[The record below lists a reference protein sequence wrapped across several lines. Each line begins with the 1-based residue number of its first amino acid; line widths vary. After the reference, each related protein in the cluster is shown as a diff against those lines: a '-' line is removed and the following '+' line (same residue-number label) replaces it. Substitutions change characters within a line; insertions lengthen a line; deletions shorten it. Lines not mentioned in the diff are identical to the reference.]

1 MSRGDPKLRAGKYGK
16 PSTRWLMLKLGENFM
31 NNLVRPAERARGW
44 DVLGDFDDLMG
55 GWFRSPAVLRR
66 DEAARMPAIDVSEK
80 EESYLV
86 KAELPGVARENLDI
100 TINDGVL
107 TINAERKEEKKEE
120 KDDRVIR
127 QERYLGKL
135 VRSLRLGSDI
145 DEGRIEAQYQDG
157 VLKLSLPK
165 TAEVKPR
172 KVDVKIS

>member
-1 MSRGDPKLRAGKYGK
+1 
-16 PSTRWLMLKLGENFM
+16 M

-66 DEAARMPAIDVSEK
+66 DEVARMPAIDVSEK

-135 VRSLRLGSDI
+135 VRSLRLG
-145 DEGRIEAQYQDG
+145 
-157 VLKLSLPK
+157 
-165 TAEVKPR
+165 
-172 KVDVKIS
+172 

>member
-55 GWFRSPAVLRR
+55 GWFRSPAVLQR

-165 TAEVKPR
+165 TDEVKPR

>member
-1 MSRGDPKLRAGKYGK
+1 
-16 PSTRWLMLKLGENFM
+16 M

-44 DVLGDFDDLMG
+44 DVFGDFDDLMS

-66 DEAARMPAIDVSEK
+66 EETAKMPAIDVSEN
-80 EESYLV
+80 EGAYLV
-86 KAELPGVARENLDI
+86 KAELPGVAREDLNV

-107 TINAERKEEKKEE
+107 TINAERKEEKKDE
-120 KDDRVIR
+120 KDGRVIR
-127 QERYLGKL
+127 QERYYGKF

-145 DEGRIEAQYQDG
+145 DEGRIEAEYENG
-157 VLKLSLPK
+157 VLNLSLPK

>member
-1 MSRGDPKLRAGKYGK
+1 MAGEYSR
-16 PSTRWLMLKLGENFM
+16 PSSGWFIAKLGENLM

-44 DVLGDFDDLMG
+44 DVFGDFDDLMG

-66 DEAARMPAIDVSEK
+66 EETAKMPAIDVSEN
-80 EESYLV
+80 EGAYLV
-86 KAELPGVARENLDI
+86 KAELPGVAREDLNV

-107 TINAERKEEKKEE
+107 TINAERKEEKKDE
-120 KDDRVIR
+120 KDGRVIR
-127 QERYLGKL
+127 QERYYGKF

-145 DEGRIEAQYQDG
+145 DEGRIEAQYENG
-157 VLKLSLPK
+157 VLNLSLPK

>member
-1 MSRGDPKLRAGKYGK
+1 
-16 PSTRWLMLKLGENFM
+16 M

-44 DVLGDFDDLMG
+44 DVFGDFDDLMG

-66 DEAARMPAIDVSEK
+66 EETAKMPAIDVSEN
-80 EESYLV
+80 EGAYLV
-86 KAELPGVARENLDI
+86 KAELPGVVREDLNV

-107 TINAERKEEKKEE
+107 TINAERKEEKKDE
-120 KDDRVIR
+120 KDGRVIR
-127 QERYLGKL
+127 QERYYGKF

-145 DEGRIEAQYQDG
+145 DEGRIEAEYENG
-157 VLKLSLPK
+157 VLNLSLPK